1 MLGLGSSIS
10 SSAASLGGF
19 ELTNISG
26 LTLWFKN
33 SVGVAAAQWDDSSG
47 NDNHATQGTGSEQGT
62 TTGGEGGL
70 VFDGGDFYE
79 FSDVT
84 ATVFTAFFCVK
95 PDDQDAAGLLG
106 NADTTDFIKINH
118 AGNEFRIKKDSGNT
132 NKLHNM
138 DPNVIDTSKQVLM
151 VRQNTGDTISFGID
165 DDIDTVAVSGS
176 TARAIVLNQLMTG
189 SGLFSGTL
197 LETAFYNS
205 ALSESETTL
214 VRENIAA
221 RCGV

>member
-1 MLGLGSSIS
+1 MLGLGSSLTTGGVTS
-10 SSAASLGGF
+10 EFSLDD
-19 ELTNISG
+19 ISG

-47 NDNHATQGTGSEQGT
+47 NDNHAAQATESEQAT

-70 VFDGGDFYE
+70 VFDGNHFYD

-118 AGNEFRIKKDSGNT
+118 SGNEFRIKKDSGAT
-132 NKLHNM
+132 NKLHDM
-138 DPNVIDTSKQVLM
+138 APNVIDTSKQILM

-165 DDIDTVAVSGS
+165 DDIDTEAVSGS

-189 SGLFSGTL
+189 SATFSGTL
-197 LETAFYNS
+197 LEFALYNS
-205 ALSESETTL
+205 ALSESEATL

>member
-1 MLGLGSSIS
+1 MLGLGSSLTTGGVTS
-10 SSAASLGGF
+10 EFSLDD
-19 ELTNISG
+19 ISG

-47 NDNHATQGTGSEQGT
+47 NDNHAAQETESEQAT

-70 VFDGGDFYE
+70 VFDGNHFYD

-118 AGNEFRIKKDSGNT
+118 SGNEFRIKKDSGNT

-165 DDIDTVAVSGS
+165 DDIDTEAVSGS

-189 SGLFSGTL
+189 SATFSGTL
-197 LETAFYNS
+197 LEFALYNS
-205 ALSESETTL
+205 ALSESEATL

>member
-1 MLGLGSSIS
+1 MLGLGSGL
-10 SSAASLGGF
+10 AF
-19 ELTNISG
+19 SG
-26 LTLWFKN
+26 VNNN
-33 SVGVAAAQWDDSSG
+33 SVLDTIAGLQVWLQNGVGVTAAQWDDSSG
-47 NDNHATQGTGSEQGT
+47 NDNHATQGTGDQQAT

-70 VFDGGDFYE
+70 VFNGDHFYE

-95 PDDQDAAGLLG
+95 PDDQIAAGLLG

-118 AGNEFRIKKDSGNT
+118 SGNEFRIKKDSGAT
-132 NKLHNM
+132 NKLHDM
-138 DPNVIDTSKQVLM
+138 APNVIDTSKQVLM

-165 DDIDTVAVSGS
+165 DDIDTEAVSGS

-189 SGLFSGTL
+189 SGTFSGTL
-197 LETAFYNS
+197 LEFALYNS
-205 ALSESETTL
+205 ALSESEATL